1 MKYQM
6 WDEKA
11 ETVSRDELHANQT
24 EKLIKMVQRIYEHV
38 PFYKNAFDERG
49 ILPGD
54 VKSVDDL
61 ANLPFTKKGDLR
73 DHYPKKMFAAPDD
86 EVVRIHASSGT
97 TGKPTVV
104 GYTKNDINLWADLMA
119 RSLTCAGATKHSVV
133 QNALGYGLFT
143 GGLGFHYGAERLGAQ
158 VIPMSGGNTEKQ
170 IMIMMD
176 FKSDI
181 LIATPSYAMHLG
193 EVLEEKGYGPDD
205 IPLKFAP
212 LGAEP
217 WTEEMRNEI
226 EKKLGIKAINS
237 FGMSELI
244 GPGVAMECLDQQ
256 GMHIWE
262 DHFVP
267 EIIDPDTGEVL
278 PDGMTGELVVTA
290 MTKECLPLL
299 RYRTR
304 DIARL
309 EKSVCSCGRTMARI
323 QRLTGRTDD
332 MLIIRGVNVFPSQIE
347 GILLDTEG
355 ASPNYQLVLSTHNN
369 MTNLEVRVEVL
380 PEYFTD
386 DITRLSSVSE
396 KIGNKIKT
404 FIGINV
410 KVTILE
416 PKTLPRSEGKA
427 VRIIDNRNK

>member
-1 MKYQM
+1 MHKM
-6 WDEKA
+6 WDEKT
-11 ETVSRDELHANQT
+11 ETMSRDELHSLQT
-24 EKLIKMVQRIYEHV
+24 DRLKDMAERIYEHV
-38 PFYKNAFDERG
+38 PFYQAAFKEKG
-49 ILPGD
+49 LEPGD
-54 VKSVDDL
+54 IKDIDDL
-61 ANLPFTKKGDLR
+61 ADLPFTTKADLR
-73 DHYPKKMFAAPDD
+73 DHYPKQLFAVPDD

-104 GYTKNDINLWADLMA
+104 GYTQNDIDLWADVMA
-119 RSLTCAGATKHSVV
+119 RSLVSAGATKRSVV

-158 VIPMSGGNTEKQ
+158 VIPISGGNTEKQ
-170 IMIMMD
+170 IMIMQD
-176 FKSDI
+176 FNCDI
-181 LIATPSYAMHLG
+181 LVATPSYAMHLA
-193 EVLEEKGYGPDD
+193 EVLEEKGYSPED
-205 IPLKFAP
+205 IPFKFAP

-217 WTEEMRNEI
+217 WTEEMRDAI

-237 FGMSELI
+237 FGMSEII
-244 GPGVAMECLDQQ
+244 GPGVAMECLEQA

-267 EIIDPDTGEVL
+267 QIIDSETGKLKGE
-278 PDGMTGELVVTA
+278 GETGELVITA

-309 EKSVCSCGRTMARI
+309 ETARCSCGRTMARI

-347 GILLDTEG
+347 GILLETEG
-355 ASPNYQLVLSTHNN
+355 ASPNYQLVLTTVNN
-369 MTNLEVRVEVL
+369 MTSLEVKVEVT
-380 PEYFTD
+380 PDYFTD
-386 DITRLSSVSE
+386 DIKRLSGLSE

-410 KVTILE
+410 KISLHE

-427 VRIIDNRNK
+427 VRIIDNRKK